1 MKTELYTKQENPS
14 KDVKFSIIDIIE
26 ILMFLFLLIFLLMT
40 IPIRFEY
47 GKEIIKTGVV
57 EEVTFEYEIHDQPRG
72 RVHFE
77 IAKIKFQNDTM
88 IYKSYHPHKIIDYG
102 IELFKGQKV
111 IFAARGNTIFG
122 IVVNKT
128 KLYYISGTKE
138 TTRWIIAL
146 ILFLFDIILIRNN
159 KKINLFKWI

>member
-1 MKTELYTKQENPS
+1 
-14 KDVKFSIIDIIE
+14 
-26 ILMFLFLLIFLLMT
+26 MFIFLLIFLLMT
-40 IPIRFEY
+40 IPLRFQY

-57 EEVTFEYEIHDQPRG
+57 EDVTFENEIHEVPRG
-72 RVHFE
+72 RDYWD

-138 TTRWIIAL
+138 TMRWIIVL
-146 ILFLFDIILIRNN
+146 ILFLIDVLLIKKN
-159 KKINLFKWI
+159 KKMNLFKFKND

>member
-1 MKTELYTKQENPS
+1 
-14 KDVKFSIIDIIE
+14 
-26 ILMFLFLLIFLLMT
+26 
-40 IPIRFEY
+40 
-47 GKEIIKTGVV
+47 
-57 EEVTFEYEIHDQPRG
+57 
-72 RVHFE
+72 
-77 IAKIKFQNDTM
+77 M

-146 ILFLFDIILIRNN
+146 ILFLIDVLLIKKN
-159 KKINLFKWI
+159 KKMNLFKFKND

>member
-1 MKTELYTKQENPS
+1 
-14 KDVKFSIIDIIE
+14 
-26 ILMFLFLLIFLLMT
+26 MFIFLLIFLLMT
-40 IPIRFEY
+40 IPLRFQY

-88 IYKSYHPHKIIDYG
+88 IYKSYHPQKIIDYG

-138 TTRWIIAL
+138 TMRWIIAL
-146 ILFLFDIILIRNN
+146 ILFLIDVLSIKKN
-159 KKINLFKWI
+159 KKMNLFKFKND